1 MLIGLMKIVGETR
14 GLTIKGCV
22 CCCEVREKRPALKCP
37 GLCKGVVVLDKDQV
51 LFRRAVILM
60 DMS

>member
-1 MLIGLMKIVGETR
+1 MKIVGETR